1 LYITS
6 YFGTYNTIESHIL
19 YTQFLQELTNLIG
32 KNNVLTDITE
42 QKKYVSDWFGR
53 ANGKALAVVKPANPN
68 EIASIVK
75 LSEKYRVS
83 IVPQGGNTGLVGG
96 GLPDNSGH
104 ELVLSLERISKIRS
118 LDALGKTISVDAGV
132 ILENL
137 HQYAH
142 EHGLEFPLTMGSQG
156 SATIGGLLSTNAGG
170 TAVLRY
176 GNARDL
182 CLGLE
187 VITAEGEIWNGLRSL
202 RKDNTGYDLR
212 DIFIGSEGT
221 LGIITGAVLKLVP
234 LPKARLSA
242 LLSLN
247 SPSLAIQLLEFVQTK
262 ANSQLTAFEL
272 ISDTCLCLVDQY
284 FPQFSYPFS
293 TKVPYCILIEISD
306 NESEEHAYTLLNAI
320 LEEAFEMSLIT
331 DAIIPQSLSQSK
343 RFWEIREHIPLS
355 QVEDGKN
362 IKHDISLPIS
372 KIPEFIEEAK
382 KIISKELPN
391 ARIID
396 FGHLGDGNLHYNV
409 AAPIGESPDIFM
421 KKKFIV
427 NEWIH
432 DLVNQMGG
440 SISAEHGIGTNKAQ
454 DLIKYKTSTEL
465 NLMKK
470 IKAGLDPHGIFN
482 PKKVLL

>member
-1 LYITS
+1 M
-6 YFGTYNTIESHIL
+6 H
-19 YTQFLQELTNLIG
+19 TQFIQELSKLIG
-32 KNNVLTDITE
+32 ENNVLIDSVD

-53 ANGKALAVVKPANPN
+53 ANGKALAVAKPANSQ
-68 EIASIVK
+68 EIADIVK
-75 LSEKYRVS
+75 LSAKHQVA
-83 IVPQGGNTGLVGG
+83 IIPQGGNTGLVGG
-96 GLPDNSGH
+96 GLPDDSGQ
-104 ELVLSLERISKIRS
+104 ELVISLERINKIRS
-118 LDALGKTISVDAGV
+118 LDTLGKTISVDAGV

-137 HQYAH
+137 HHYVREQ
-142 EHGLEFPLTMGSQG
+142 GLDFPLTMGSQG

-187 VITAEGEIWNGLRSL
+187 VITAEGEMWNGMRSL

-212 DIFIGSEGT
+212 DIFIGAEGT
-221 LGIITGAVLKLVP
+221 LGIISGAVLKLVP

-242 LLSLN
+242 LLSLD
-247 SPSLAIQLLEFVQTK
+247 SPSLAVQLLEFVQGK

-272 ISDTCLCLVDQY
+272 ISDTCLSLVDQY
-284 FPQFSYPFS
+284 FPQFSYPFL
-293 TKVPYCILIEISD
+293 TKVPYCILVEISD
-306 NESEEHAYTLLNAI
+306 NESEEHAYQLLNSI
-320 LEEAFEMSLIT
+320 LEEAFEKNLIT
-331 DAIIPQSLSQSK
+331 DGIIPQSLAQSK

-372 KIPEFIEEAK
+372 KIPKFIEEAQ
-382 KIISKELPN
+382 KIIHKKLPN

-409 AAPIGESPDIFM
+409 AAPNGESPDIFM
-421 KKKFIV
+421 KNKVMV

-432 DLVNQMGG
+432 DLVHQMGG
-440 SISAEHGIGTNKAQ
+440 SISAEHGIGANKAQ
-454 DLIKYKTSTEL
+454 ELIKYKTATEL
-465 NLMKK
+465 SLMKK
-470 IKAGLDPHGIFN
+470 IKASLDPQGIFN
-482 PKKVLL
+482 PKKILL

>member
-1 LYITS
+1 
-6 YFGTYNTIESHIL
+6 
-19 YTQFLQELTNLIG
+19 
-32 KNNVLTDITE
+32 
-42 QKKYVSDWFGR
+42 
-53 ANGKALAVVKPANPN
+53 
-68 EIASIVK
+68 
-75 LSEKYRVS
+75 
-83 IVPQGGNTGLVGG
+83 
-96 GLPDNSGH
+96 
-104 ELVLSLERISKIRS
+104 
-118 LDALGKTISVDAGV
+118 
-132 ILENL
+132 
-137 HQYAH
+137 
-142 EHGLEFPLTMGSQG
+142 MGSQG

-212 DIFIGSEGT
+212 DLFIGAEGT

-247 SPSLAIQLLEFVQTK
+247 SPSLAIQLLEYVQTK

-272 ISDTCLCLVDQY
+272 ISDTCLNLVDQY
-284 FPQFSYPFS
+284 FPQFAYPFS
-293 TKVPYCILIEISD
+293 TKVPYCVLIEISD
-306 NESEEHAYTLLNAI
+306 NESEEHAYELLNAM
-320 LEEAFEMSLIT
+320 LEEAFEMNLIT
-331 DAIIPQSLSQSK
+331 DAIIPQSLAQSK

-372 KIPEFIEEAK
+372 KIPNFIEEAK
-382 KIISKELPN
+382 KIILKQLPN

-409 AAPIGESPDIFM
+409 AAPKGENVDAFM
-421 KKKFIV
+421 KNKVVV
-427 NEWIH
+427 NELIH
-432 DLVNQMGG
+432 DLVDQMGG
-440 SISAEHGIGTNKAQ
+440 SISAEHGIGANKAHE
-454 DLIKYKTSTEL
+454 LVKYKTPTEL

>member
-1 LYITS
+1 MYVTS

-19 YTQFLQELTNLIG
+19 YIQFLQELTNLIG
-32 KNNVLTDITE
+32 KNNVLTDITD

-96 GLPDNSGH
+96 GLPDDSGH
-104 ELVLSLERISKIRS
+104 ELVLSLERINKIRS

-187 VITAEGEIWNGLRSL
+187 VITAEGEIWNGLRCL

-247 SPSLAIQLLEFVQTK
+247 SPSLAIQLLEFVQAK

-272 ISDTCLCLVDQY
+272 ISDTCLSLVDQY

-306 NESEEHAYTLLNAI
+306 NESEEHAYALLNAI

-343 RFWEIREHIPLS
+343 RFWGCLLYTS
-355 QVEDGKN
+355 D
-362 IKHDISLPIS
+362 
-372 KIPEFIEEAK
+372 
-382 KIISKELPN
+382 
-391 ARIID
+391 
-396 FGHLGDGNLHYNV
+396 
-409 AAPIGESPDIFM
+409 AADE
-421 KKKFIV
+421 
-427 NEWIH
+427 
-432 DLVNQMGG
+432 
-440 SISAEHGIGTNKAQ
+440 
-454 DLIKYKTSTEL
+454 
-465 NLMKK
+465 
-470 IKAGLDPHGIFN
+470 
-482 PKKVLL
+482 

>member
-1 LYITS
+1 MHT
-6 YFGTYNTIESHIL
+6 E
-19 YTQFLQELTNLIG
+19 FLQELTKLIG
-32 KNNVLTDITE
+32 ANNILLDPAD

-53 ANGKALAVVKPANPN
+53 ASGSALAVVKPGDPK
-68 EIASIVK
+68 EISGIVK
-75 LSEKYRVS
+75 LSEKYHIS

-96 GLPDNSGH
+96 GLPDDSGK
-104 ELVLSLERISKIRS
+104 ELVISLERINKIRS
-118 LDALGKTISVDAGV
+118 LDTLGKTITVDAGV

-137 HQYAH
+137 HNYAH

-156 SATIGGLLSTNAGG
+156 SATVGGLLSTNAGG

-212 DIFIGSEGT
+212 DIFIGAEGT

-234 LPKARLSA
+234 LPKARISS
-242 LLSLN
+242 LLSLD

-272 ISDTCLCLVDQY
+272 ISDTCLSLVDQY

-293 TKVPYCILIEISD
+293 TKVPYCVLIEISD
-306 NESEEHAYTLLNAI
+306 NESEKHAYELLNSI
-320 LEEAFEMSLIT
+320 LEEAFEMNLIT
-331 DAIIPQSLSQSK
+331 DAIIPQSLAQSR

-372 KIPEFIEEAK
+372 KIPEFIDQAK
-382 KIISKELPN
+382 KIILKELPD

-409 AAPIGESPDIFM
+409 ASPSGESSEKFM
-421 KKKFIV
+421 ENKSLV

-432 DLVNQMGG
+432 DLVDKMGG
-440 SISAEHGIGTNKAQ
+440 SISAEHGIGANKAQ
-454 DLIKYKTSTEL
+454 ELIKYKTPIEL

-470 IKAGLDPHGIFN
+470 IKASLDPQGMFN
-482 PKKVLL
+482 PKKILL

>member
-1 LYITS
+1 M
-6 YFGTYNTIESHIL
+6 H
-19 YTQFLQELTNLIG
+19 TQFIQELTNLIG
-32 KNNVLTDITE
+32 KNNVLIDIAE
-42 QKKYVSDWFGR
+42 QEKYVSDWFGR
-53 ANGKALAVVKPANPN
+53 ANGKALAVAKPANPE

-75 LSEKYRVS
+75 LSEKYHVS

-96 GLPDNSGH
+96 GLPDDSGQ
-104 ELVLSLERISKIRS
+104 ELVLSLERINKIRS

-137 HQYAH
+137 HKYTQ

-212 DIFIGSEGT
+212 DLFIGAEGT

-242 LLSLN
+242 LLSLD
-247 SPSLAIQLLEFVQTK
+247 SPSLAIQLLEYVQTK

-272 ISDTCLCLVDQY
+272 ISDTCLNLVDQY

-293 TKVPYCILIEISD
+293 TKVPYCVLIEISD
-306 NESEEHAYTLLNAI
+306 NESEEHAYELLNAM
-320 LEEAFEMSLIT
+320 LEEAFEMNLIT
-331 DAIIPQSLSQSK
+331 DAIIPQSLAQSK

-372 KIPEFIEEAK
+372 KIPNFIEEAK
-382 KIISKELPN
+382 KIILRQLPN

-409 AAPIGESPDIFM
+409 AAPKGENVDAFM
-421 KKKFIV
+421 KNKTVV
-427 NEWIH
+427 NELIH
-432 DLVNQMGG
+432 DLVDQMGG
-440 SISAEHGIGTNKAQ
+440 SISAEHGIGANKAHE
-454 DLIKYKTSTEL
+454 LIKYKTPTEL

-470 IKAGLDPHGIFN
+470 IKAGLDPRGIFN

>member
-1 LYITS
+1 M
-6 YFGTYNTIESHIL
+6 
-19 YTQFLQELTNLIG
+19 YTQFIQELTNLIG
-32 KNNVLTDITE
+32 KNNVLIDIAD

-53 ANGKALAVVKPANPN
+53 ANGKALAVAKPANPE

-75 LSEKYRVS
+75 LSAKYHVA

-96 GLPDNSGH
+96 GLPDDSGQ
-104 ELVLSLERISKIRS
+104 ELVLSLERINKIRS

-137 HQYAH
+137 HQYTQ

-212 DIFIGSEGT
+212 DLFIGAEGT
-221 LGIITGAVLKLVP
+221 LGIVTGAVLKLVP

-247 SPSLAIQLLEFVQTK
+247 SPSLAIQLLEYVQTK

-272 ISDTCLCLVDQY
+272 ISDTCLNLVDQY
-284 FPQFSYPFS
+284 FPQFAYPFS
-293 TKVPYCILIEISD
+293 TKVPYCVLIEISD
-306 NESEEHAYTLLNAI
+306 NESEEHAYELLNAM
-320 LEEAFEMSLIT
+320 LEEAFEMNLIT
-331 DAIIPQSLSQSK
+331 DAIIPQSLAQSK

-372 KIPEFIEEAK
+372 KIPNFIEEAK
-382 KIISKELPN
+382 KIILEQLPN

-409 AAPIGESPDIFM
+409 AAPKGENVDAFM
-421 KKKFIV
+421 KNKVVV
-427 NEWIH
+427 NELIH
-432 DLVNQMGG
+432 DLVDQMGG
-440 SISAEHGIGTNKAQ
+440 SISAEHGIGANKAHE
-454 DLIKYKTSTEL
+454 LVKYKTPTEL

-470 IKAGLDPHGIFN
+470 IKAGLDPQGMFN
-482 PKKVLL
+482 PKKILL

>member
-1 LYITS
+1 
-6 YFGTYNTIESHIL
+6 
-19 YTQFLQELTNLIG
+19 
-32 KNNVLTDITE
+32 
-42 QKKYVSDWFGR
+42 
-53 ANGKALAVVKPANPN
+53 
-68 EIASIVK
+68 
-75 LSEKYRVS
+75 
-83 IVPQGGNTGLVGG
+83 
-96 GLPDNSGH
+96 
-104 ELVLSLERISKIRS
+104 
-118 LDALGKTISVDAGV
+118 
-132 ILENL
+132 
-137 HQYAH
+137 
-142 EHGLEFPLTMGSQG
+142 MGSQG

-212 DIFIGSEGT
+212 DLFIGAEGT

-247 SPSLAIQLLEFVQTK
+247 SPSLAIQLLEYVQTK

-272 ISDTCLCLVDQY
+272 ISDTCLNLVDQY
-284 FPQFSYPFS
+284 FPQFAYPFS
-293 TKVPYCILIEISD
+293 TKVPYCVLIEISD
-306 NESEEHAYTLLNAI
+306 NESEEHAYELLNAI
-320 LEEAFEMSLIT
+320 LEEAFEMNLIT
-331 DAIIPQSLSQSK
+331 DAIIPQSLAQSK

-372 KIPEFIEEAK
+372 KIPNFIEEAK
-382 KIISKELPN
+382 KIILEQLPN

-409 AAPIGESPDIFM
+409 AAPKGENVDAFM
-421 KKKFIV
+421 KNKVVV
-427 NEWIH
+427 NELIH
-432 DLVNQMGG
+432 DLVDQMGG
-440 SISAEHGIGTNKAQ
+440 SISAEHGIGANKAHE
-454 DLIKYKTSTEL
+454 LVKYKTPTEL

-470 IKAGLDPHGIFN
+470 IKAGLDPQGMFN
-482 PKKVLL
+482 PKKILL

>member
-1 LYITS
+1 M
-6 YFGTYNTIESHIL
+6 
-19 YTQFLQELTNLIG
+19 YTQFIQELTNLIG
-32 KNNVLTDITE
+32 KNNVLIDIAD

-53 ANGKALAVVKPANPN
+53 ANGKALAVAKPANPE

-75 LSEKYRVS
+75 LSAKYHVA

-96 GLPDNSGH
+96 GLPDDSGQ
-104 ELVLSLERISKIRS
+104 ELVLSLERINKIRS

-137 HQYAH
+137 HQYTQ

-212 DIFIGSEGT
+212 DLFIGAEGT

-247 SPSLAIQLLEFVQTK
+247 SPSLAIQLLEYVQTK

-272 ISDTCLCLVDQY
+272 ISDTCLNLVDQY
-284 FPQFSYPFS
+284 FPQFAYPFS
-293 TKVPYCILIEISD
+293 TKVPYCVLIEISD
-306 NESEEHAYTLLNAI
+306 NESEEHAYELLNAM
-320 LEEAFEMSLIT
+320 LEEAFEMNLIT
-331 DAIIPQSLSQSK
+331 DAIIPQSLAQSK

-372 KIPEFIEEAK
+372 KIPNFIEEAK
-382 KIISKELPN
+382 KIILEQLPN

-409 AAPIGESPDIFM
+409 AAPKGENVDAFM
-421 KKKFIV
+421 KNKVIV
-427 NEWIH
+427 NELIH
-432 DLVNQMGG
+432 DLVDQMGG
-440 SISAEHGIGTNKAQ
+440 SISAEHGIGANKAHE
-454 DLIKYKTSTEL
+454 LVKYKTPTEL

-470 IKAGLDPHGIFN
+470 IKAGLDPQGMFN
-482 PKKVLL
+482 PKKILL

>member
-1 LYITS
+1 M
-6 YFGTYNTIESHIL
+6 
-19 YTQFLQELTNLIG
+19 YTQFIQELTNLIG
-32 KNNVLTDITE
+32 KNNVLIDIAD

-53 ANGKALAVVKPANPN
+53 ANGKALAVAKPANPK
-68 EIASIVK
+68 EITSIVK
-75 LSEKYRVS
+75 LSAKYHVA

-96 GLPDNSGH
+96 GLPDDSGQ
-104 ELVLSLERISKIRS
+104 ELVLSLERINKIRS

-137 HQYAH
+137 HQYTQ

-156 SATIGGLLSTNAGG
+156 SATVGGLLSTNAGG

-212 DIFIGSEGT
+212 DLFIGAEGT

-247 SPSLAIQLLEFVQTK
+247 SPSLAIQLLEYVQTK

-272 ISDTCLCLVDQY
+272 ISDTCLNLVDQY
-284 FPQFSYPFS
+284 FPQFAYPFS
-293 TKVPYCILIEISD
+293 TKVPYCVLIEISD
-306 NESEEHAYTLLNAI
+306 NESEEHAYELLNAM
-320 LEEAFEMSLIT
+320 LEEAFEMNLIT
-331 DAIIPQSLSQSK
+331 DAIIPQSLAQSK

-372 KIPEFIEEAK
+372 KIPNFIEEAK
-382 KIISKELPN
+382 KIILKQLPN

-409 AAPIGESPDIFM
+409 AAPKGENVDAFM
-421 KKKFIV
+421 KNKVVV
-427 NEWIH
+427 NELIH
-432 DLVNQMGG
+432 DLVDQMGG
-440 SISAEHGIGTNKAQ
+440 SISAEHGIGANKAHE
-454 DLIKYKTSTEL
+454 LVKYKTPTEL

-470 IKAGLDPHGIFN
+470 IKAGLDPQGMFN
-482 PKKVLL
+482 PKKILL

>member
-1 LYITS
+1 
-6 YFGTYNTIESHIL
+6 L
-19 YTQFLQELTNLIG
+19 YTQFIQELTNLIG
-32 KNNVLTDITE
+32 KNNVLIDIAD

-53 ANGKALAVVKPANPN
+53 ANGKALAVAKPANPE

-75 LSEKYRVS
+75 LSAKYHVA

-96 GLPDNSGH
+96 GLPDDSGQ
-104 ELVLSLERISKIRS
+104 ELVLSLERINKIRS

-137 HQYAH
+137 HQYTQ

-212 DIFIGSEGT
+212 DLFIGAEGT

-247 SPSLAIQLLEFVQTK
+247 SPSLAIQLLEYVQTK

-272 ISDTCLCLVDQY
+272 ISDTCLNLVDQY
-284 FPQFSYPFS
+284 FPQFAYPFS
-293 TKVPYCILIEISD
+293 TKVPYCVLIEISD
-306 NESEEHAYTLLNAI
+306 NESEEHAYELLNAM
-320 LEEAFEMSLIT
+320 LEEAFEMNLIT
-331 DAIIPQSLSQSK
+331 DAIIPQSLAQSK

-372 KIPEFIEEAK
+372 KIPNFIEEAK
-382 KIISKELPN
+382 KIILEQLPN

-409 AAPIGESPDIFM
+409 AAPKGENVDAFM
-421 KKKFIV
+421 KNKVVV
-427 NEWIH
+427 NELIH
-432 DLVNQMGG
+432 DLVDQMGG
-440 SISAEHGIGTNKAQ
+440 SISAEHGIGANKAHE
-454 DLIKYKTSTEL
+454 LVKYKTPTEL

-470 IKAGLDPHGIFN
+470 IKAGLDPRGMFN
-482 PKKVLL
+482 PKKILL

>member
-1 LYITS
+1 
-6 YFGTYNTIESHIL
+6 L
-19 YTQFLQELTNLIG
+19 YTQFIQELTNLIG
-32 KNNVLTDITE
+32 KNNVLIDIAD

-53 ANGKALAVVKPANPN
+53 ANGKALAVAKPANPE

-75 LSEKYRVS
+75 LSAKYHVA

-96 GLPDNSGH
+96 GLPDDSGQ
-104 ELVLSLERISKIRS
+104 ELVLSLERINKIRS

-137 HQYAH
+137 HQYTQ

-212 DIFIGSEGT
+212 DLFIGAEGT
-221 LGIITGAVLKLVP
+221 LGIVTGAVLKLVP

-247 SPSLAIQLLEFVQTK
+247 SPSLAIQLLEYVQTK

-272 ISDTCLCLVDQY
+272 ISDTCLNLVDQY
-284 FPQFSYPFS
+284 FPQFAYPFS
-293 TKVPYCILIEISD
+293 TKVPYCVLIEISD
-306 NESEEHAYTLLNAI
+306 NESEEHAYELLNAM
-320 LEEAFEMSLIT
+320 LEEAFEMNLIT
-331 DAIIPQSLSQSK
+331 DAIIPQSLAQSK

-372 KIPEFIEEAK
+372 KIPNFIEEAK
-382 KIISKELPN
+382 KIILEQLPN

-409 AAPIGESPDIFM
+409 AAPKGENVDAFM
-421 KKKFIV
+421 KNKVVV
-427 NEWIH
+427 NELIH
-432 DLVNQMGG
+432 DLVDQMGG
-440 SISAEHGIGTNKAQ
+440 SISAEHGIGANKAHE
-454 DLIKYKTSTEL
+454 LVKYKTPTEL

-470 IKAGLDPHGIFN
+470 IKAGLDPQGMFN
-482 PKKVLL
+482 PKKILL

>member
-1 LYITS
+1 
-6 YFGTYNTIESHIL
+6 L
-19 YTQFLQELTNLIG
+19 YTQFIQELTNLIG
-32 KNNVLTDITE
+32 KNNVLIDIAD

-53 ANGKALAVVKPANPN
+53 ANGKALAVAKPANPE

-75 LSEKYRVS
+75 LSAKYHVA

-96 GLPDNSGH
+96 GLPDDSGQ
-104 ELVLSLERISKIRS
+104 ELVLSLERINKIRS

-137 HQYAH
+137 HQYTQ

-212 DIFIGSEGT
+212 DLFIGAEGT

-247 SPSLAIQLLEFVQTK
+247 SPSLAIQLLEYVQTK

-272 ISDTCLCLVDQY
+272 ISDTCLNLVDQY
-284 FPQFSYPFS
+284 FPQFAYPFS
-293 TKVPYCILIEISD
+293 TKVPYCVLIEISD
-306 NESEEHAYTLLNAI
+306 NESEEHAYELLNAM
-320 LEEAFEMSLIT
+320 LEEAFEMNLIT
-331 DAIIPQSLSQSK
+331 DAIIPQSLAQSK

-372 KIPEFIEEAK
+372 KIPNFIEEAK
-382 KIISKELPN
+382 KIILEQLPN

-409 AAPIGESPDIFM
+409 AAPKGENVDAFM
-421 KKKFIV
+421 KNKVVV
-427 NEWIH
+427 NELIH
-432 DLVNQMGG
+432 DLVDQMGG
-440 SISAEHGIGTNKAQ
+440 SISAEHGIGANKAHE
-454 DLIKYKTSTEL
+454 LVKYKTPTEL

-470 IKAGLDPHGIFN
+470 IKAGLDPQGMFN
-482 PKKVLL
+482 PKKILL

>member
-1 LYITS
+1 M
-6 YFGTYNTIESHIL
+6 
-19 YTQFLQELTNLIG
+19 YTQFIQELTNLIG
-32 KNNVLTDITE
+32 KNNVLIDIAD

-53 ANGKALAVVKPANPN
+53 ANGKALAVAKPANPE

-75 LSEKYRVS
+75 LSAKYHVA

-96 GLPDNSGH
+96 GLPDDSGQ
-104 ELVLSLERISKIRS
+104 ELVLSLERINKIRS

-137 HQYAH
+137 HQYTQ

-212 DIFIGSEGT
+212 DLFIGAEGT

-247 SPSLAIQLLEFVQTK
+247 SPSLAIQLLEYVQTK

-272 ISDTCLCLVDQY
+272 ISDTCLNLVDQY
-284 FPQFSYPFS
+284 FPQFAYPFS
-293 TKVPYCILIEISD
+293 TKVPYCVLIEISD
-306 NESEEHAYTLLNAI
+306 NESEEHAYELLNAM
-320 LEEAFEMSLIT
+320 LEEAFEMNLIT
-331 DAIIPQSLSQSK
+331 DAIIPQSLAQSK

-372 KIPEFIEEAK
+372 KIPNFIEEAK
-382 KIISKELPN
+382 KIILEQLPN

-409 AAPIGESPDIFM
+409 AAPKGENVDAFM
-421 KKKFIV
+421 KNKVVV
-427 NEWIH
+427 NELIH
-432 DLVNQMGG
+432 DLVDQMGG
-440 SISAEHGIGTNKAQ
+440 SISAEHGIGANKAHE
-454 DLIKYKTSTEL
+454 LVKYKTPTEL

-470 IKAGLDPHGIFN
+470 IKAGLDPQGMFN
-482 PKKVLL
+482 PKKILL